1 MRNSLITVAHS
12 PDSDDAF
19 MFYALARHRI
29 DSKGFKFRHV
39 LSDIETLNQ
48 KAMAGTYEVT
58 AISFHAYSLL
68 FDQYVLLDSGASMGD
83 RYGPLVVSRTPMRPN
98 ELKGKVIAIPGT
110 MTSAFLILKLFEPN
124 FDHIVVPFDQVF
136 QAVLEG
142 RADGGV
148 VIHEGQLTY
157 ARKGLHCVIDL
168 GKWWHQKTGLPL
180 PLGGNVI
187 RKNLGPTVIAQIST
201 ILKQSIQYGL
211 DHRDEALEYAMGF
224 ARDLEPGLADRFVG
238 MYVNERTLRYGE
250 AERRA
255 VQLLLDLGYQ
265 KRIIN
270 CRVTAEFVDTQLS

>member
-1 MRNSLITVAHS
+1 MRDSLITVAHS

-29 DSKGFKFRHV
+29 DSRGFEFRHV

-48 KAMAGTYEVT
+48 KAMEGAYEVT
-58 AISFHAYSLL
+58 AISFHAYSFL

-98 ELKGKVIAIPGT
+98 DLKGKVIAIPGT

-124 FDHIVVPFDQVF
+124 FNHIVVPFDQVF

-157 ARKGLHCVIDL
+157 ASKGLHCVIDL

-180 PLGGNVI
+180 PLGGNAI
-187 RKNLGPTVIAQIST
+187 RRNLGSTVIAQIAT

-211 DHRDEALEYAMGF
+211 DHRDEALEYAMRF
-224 ARDLEPGLADRFVG
+224 ARDLEPSLADQFVG

-265 KRIIN
+265 ERIIN
-270 CRVTAEFVDTQLS
+270 CRVTAEFVDSQV

>member
-1 MRNSLITVAHS
+1 VRDSLITVAHS

-29 DSKGFKFRHV
+29 DSRGFKFRHV

-48 KAMAGTYEVT
+48 QAMAGTYEVT

-98 ELKGKVIAIPGT
+98 ELKDKVIAIPGT

-124 FDHIVVPFDQVF
+124 FNHIVVPFDQVF

-265 KRIIN
+265 EGIIN

>member
-1 MRNSLITVAHS
+1 MRDSLITVAHS

-29 DSKGFKFRHV
+29 DSRGFKFRHV

-48 KAMAGTYEVT
+48 QAMAGTYEVT

-98 ELKGKVIAIPGT
+98 ELKDKVIAIPGT

-124 FDHIVVPFDQVF
+124 FNHIVVPFDQVF

-157 ARKGLHCVIDL
+157 ASKGLHCVIDL

-180 PLGGNVI
+180 PLGGNAI
-187 RKNLGPTVIAQIST
+187 RRNLGSTVIAQIAT

-211 DHRDEALEYAMGF
+211 DHRDEALEYAMRF
-224 ARDLEPGLADRFVG
+224 ARDLEPSLADQFVG

-265 KRIIN
+265 ERIIN
-270 CRVTAEFVDTQLS
+270 CRVTAEFVDSQV

>member
-1 MRNSLITVAHS
+1 MRDSLITVAHS

-29 DSKGFKFRHV
+29 DSRGFEFRHV

-48 KAMAGTYEVT
+48 KAMEGAYEVT
-58 AISFHAYSLL
+58 AISFHAYSFLC
-68 FDQYVLLDSGASMGD
+68 DKYMLLDSGASMGD
-83 RYGPLVVSRTPMRPN
+83 RYGPLVVSKTPMRPN

-124 FDHIVVPFDQVF
+124 FNHIVVPFDQVF
-136 QAVLEG
+136 QAVSEG

-157 ARKGLHCVIDL
+157 ARKGLHRVIDL
-168 GKWWHQKTGLPL
+168 GQWWHQKTGLPL
-180 PLGGNVI
+180 PLGGNAI
-187 RKNLGPTVIAQIST
+187 RRNLGPTVIAQIST

-211 DHRDEALEYAMGF
+211 DNRNEALAYAMGF
-224 ARDLEPGLADRFVG
+224 ARDLEPSLADRFVG

-265 KRIIN
+265 ERIIN
-270 CRVTAEFVDTQLS
+270 CQVTVEFSDSQV

>member
-1 MRNSLITVAHS
+1 MRDSLITVAHS

-29 DSKGFKFRHV
+29 DSRGFKFRHV

-48 KAMAGTYEVT
+48 QAMAGTYEVT

-98 ELKGKVIAIPGT
+98 DLKGKVIAIPGT

-124 FDHIVVPFDQVF
+124 FNHIVVPFDQVF

-157 ARKGLHCVIDL
+157 ASKGLHCVIDL

-180 PLGGNVI
+180 PLGGNAI
-187 RKNLGPTVIAQIST
+187 RRNLGSTVIAQIAT

-211 DHRDEALEYAMGF
+211 DHRDEALEYAMRF
-224 ARDLEPGLADRFVG
+224 ARDLEPSLADQFVG

-265 KRIIN
+265 EGIIN

>member
-1 MRNSLITVAHS
+1 MRDSLITVAHS

-29 DSKGFKFRHV
+29 DSRGFEFRHV

-48 KAMAGTYEVT
+48 QAMEGTYEVT
-58 AISFHAYSLL
+58 AISFHAYSFLC
-68 FDQYVLLDSGASMGD
+68 DKYMLLDSGASMGD
-83 RYGPLVVSRTPMRPN
+83 RYGPLVVSKTPMRPN

-124 FDHIVVPFDQVF
+124 FNHIVVPFDQVF
-136 QAVLEG
+136 QAVSEG

-157 ARKGLHCVIDL
+157 ARKGLHRVIDL
-168 GKWWHQKTGLPL
+168 GQWWHQKTGLPL
-180 PLGGNVI
+180 PLGGNAI
-187 RKNLGPTVIAQIST
+187 RRNLGPTVIAQIST

-211 DHRDEALEYAMGF
+211 DNRNEALAYAMGF
-224 ARDLEPGLADRFVG
+224 ARDLEPSLADRFVG

-265 KRIIN
+265 ERIIN
-270 CRVTAEFVDTQLS
+270 CQVTVEFSDSQV

>member
-1 MRNSLITVAHS
+1 VRDSLITVAHS

-29 DSKGFKFRHV
+29 DSRGFEFRHV

-48 KAMAGTYEVT
+48 KAMEGAYEVT
-58 AISFHAYSLL
+58 AISFHAYSFL

-98 ELKGKVIAIPGT
+98 DLKGKVIAIPGT

-124 FDHIVVPFDQVF
+124 FNHIVVPFDQVF

-157 ARKGLHCVIDL
+157 ASKGLHCVIDL

-180 PLGGNVI
+180 PLGGNAI
-187 RKNLGPTVIAQIST
+187 RRNLGSTVIAQIAT

-211 DHRDEALEYAMGF
+211 DHRDEALEYAMRF
-224 ARDLEPGLADRFVG
+224 ARDLEPSLADQFVG

-265 KRIIN
+265 ERIIN
-270 CRVTAEFVDTQLS
+270 CRVTAEFVDSQV

>member
-1 MRNSLITVAHS
+1 
-12 PDSDDAF
+12 

-29 DSKGFKFRHV
+29 DSRGFKFRHV

-48 KAMAGTYEVT
+48 QAMAGTYEVT

-98 ELKGKVIAIPGT
+98 ELKDKVIAIPGT

-124 FDHIVVPFDQVF
+124 FNHIVVPFDQVF

-157 ARKGLHCVIDL
+157 ASKGLHCVIDL

-180 PLGGNVI
+180 PLGGNAI
-187 RKNLGPTVIAQIST
+187 RRNLGSTVIAQIAT

-211 DHRDEALEYAMGF
+211 DHRDEALEYAMRF
-224 ARDLEPGLADRFVG
+224 ARDLEPSLADQFVG

-265 KRIIN
+265 EGIIN

>member
-1 MRNSLITVAHS
+1 MRDSLITVAHS

-29 DSKGFKFRHV
+29 DSRGFKFRHV

-48 KAMAGTYEVT
+48 QAMAGTYEVT

-98 ELKGKVIAIPGT
+98 ELKDKVIAIPGT

-124 FDHIVVPFDQVF
+124 FNHIVVPFDQVF

-265 KRIIN
+265 EGIIN